1 MTVSLTYE
9 APYPGL
15 QWPTSFTFPSKCWFS
30 LPCTQMLAF
39 RVLKTTLFFWFLIF
53 VSWSRMYINSH
64 WPQTFPKSRFDAWF
78 YWPAFLS
85 KVCFPCWRWVGR
97 CREHYK
103 SSFAARKRARGK
115 EWGGVPGLFSSHLQ
129 IRRALSQQLVLPAL
143 TPTTHTHPCYLS
155 QLLPPPRMDSSQ
167 YLADSFMDGVGDGP
181 KVTGLL

>member
-1 MTVSLTYE
+1 MLGFTDQLSFQKCVFPVGGGWVDAENITK
-9 APYPGL
+9 AAL
-15 QWPTSFTFPSKCWFS
+15 Q
-30 LPCTQMLAF
+30 Q
-39 RVLKTTLFFWFLIF
+39 
-53 VSWSRMYINSH
+53 
-64 WPQTFPKSRFDAWF
+64 
-78 YWPAFLS
+78 
-85 KVCFPCWRWVGR
+85 
-97 CREHYK
+97 E
-103 SSFAARKRARGK
+103 KRARGK